1 VEELMFQLVCD
12 PTGVVVETALNE
24 LVPAVIEWGNNLDHV
39 LRVLLSHILNSAL
52 VFVFLCTLPF
62 GLTVSLF
69 IEIIFLTGIFCINLQ
84 RCPPLSG
91 VEGSIE
97 SHLRVLG
104 ERERWNVDVLLKMLM
119 KLLPFVHQK
128 AFDTCP
134 FLSTTETT
142 PTVLSIPLLELYA
155 R

>member
-1 VEELMFQLVCD
+1 MFQLVCD
-12 PTGVVVETALNE
+12 PAGVVVETALKE
-24 LVPAVIEWGNNLDHV
+24 LVPAVTKWGKNLDHV

-52 VFVFLCTLPF
+52 VFVFPCT
-62 GLTVSLF
+62 SLLDQQF
-69 IEIIFLTGIFCINLQ
+69 HYLSKYFLSEIFCPNPQ

-119 KLLPFVHQK
+119 ELLPLVHQK
-128 AFDTCP
+128 AFGTCP
-134 FLSTTETT
+134 FLSTTEIA